1 MSIPIFERIAR
12 YQAWLNREPLDR
24 PMVGLLWEPDIPP
37 LPAFLEQVGV
47 GRTISPE
54 QIQPEM
60 FLPYI
65 ERWYHREA
73 ELVSDVIQPFTP
85 AFGMP
90 WVEAIA
96 GCPVI
101 AHPGSLWAA
110 PCLESYDKR
119 KPLHFDL
126 DNPWLRKLVE
136 FTRAMVEFAAGRF
149 PIALPQMRGPL
160 DTVAAM
166 RTPHRMSL
174 DLIDCPDQVSKI
186 LGELTDLWIGIAAAV
201 LEHIPPFYGGYCTR
215 MKMWAPGKAITP
227 QNDISTLISPQMYQ
241 ELVLPWDAKIAAHFP
256 YHSFHMHA
264 TEYRQVDAL
273 LKLEQLTAIELT
285 LEHTIGGP
293 ALEIVTPA
301 IRRILDQKP
310 LLLCALDI
318 QTAEWCLNELPNPG
332 LCVMIGISDSEIAL
346 DYEQWLK
353 QHCF

>member
-1 MSIPIFERIAR
+1 
-12 YQAWLNREPLDR
+12 
-24 PMVGLLWEPDIPP
+24 MVGLLWEPDIPP
-37 LPAFLEQVGV
+37 LPAFLEKVGV

-54 QIQPEM
+54 QIQPAM

-65 ERWYHREA
+65 ERWYQREA

-85 AFGMP
+85 AFGIP

-96 GCPVI
+96 GCPVV

-110 PCLESYDKR
+110 PCLDSYDER
-119 KPLHFDL
+119 KPLHFDAG
-126 DNPWLRKLVE
+126 NPWLRKLVE

-174 DLIDCPDQVSKI
+174 DLIDCPDQVFKI

-201 LEHIPPFYGGYCTR
+201 LELIPPFHGGYCTR

-227 QNDISTLISPQMYQ
+227 QNDVSTLISPQMYR
-241 ELVLPWDAKIAAHFP
+241 ELVLPWDEKIVSHFP
-256 YHSFHMHA
+256 YHAFHMHA
-264 TEYRQVDAL
+264 TEYRQVDVL
-273 LKLEQLTAIELT
+273 LKLGQLTAIELT

-293 ALEIVTPA
+293 ALEMVTPA
-301 IRRILDQKP
+301 IRRILEKKP

-318 QTAEWCLNELPNPG
+318 QTAEWCLKELPNTG
-332 LCVMIGISDSEIAL
+332 LCVMIGISDAEIAP
-346 DYEQWLK
+346 DYEGWLK
-353 QHCF
+353 QHCS